1 MASGKAIDKL
11 RAEIVRRHEQFSPR
25 LKQIARFVLEHPDD
39 MGFESLTVVAAR
51 CQVQPSTVVRFA
63 KALGFD
69 GGSELQRVF
78 RDELLSCSPNQNYA
92 ARIRNLEDLERAGG
106 LAASAHVLMQEFASE
121 NINALSQL
129 RHSIHDSELRAAR
142 DLIGKAT
149 AIYLVGLRRSFPVAA
164 YLSYAL
170 RQAGKSRV
178 YLVDGMAG
186 MLVDQGKL
194 VGRGDLLI
202 ATSFKPYASETVD
215 IVDTAA
221 SRGAQ
226 VLSLTDSQLSPIARR
241 ATVVLEVKDAEVRQ
255 FRFLTAS
262 LCLAQTLVLAYA
274 IEKHT
279 APQKRSAS

>member
-1 MASGKAIDKL
+1 VASGKAIDKL

-25 LKQIARFVLEHPDD
+25 LKQIARFVLENPDE
-39 MGFESLTVVAAR
+39 MGFESLTVIAAR

-92 ARIRNLEDLERAGG
+92 ARIRNFEELEQASG
-106 LAASAHVLMQEFASE
+106 LAESAHTLMQEFASE

-129 RHSIHDSELRAAR
+129 LHSIHDSELRAATA
-142 DLIGKAT
+142 LIGKA
-149 AIYLVGLRRSFPVAA
+149 ASIYLVGVRRSFPVVA

-170 RQAGKSRV
+170 RQAGKPRV

-202 ATSFKPYASETVD
+202 ATSFKPYAPETVA

-221 SRGAQ
+221 KRGAQ
-226 VLSLTDSQLSPIARR
+226 ILSLTDSQLSPIARH

-274 IEKHT
+274 IDNQS
-279 APQKRSAS
+279 ASQKRSES